1 VSYIHFN
8 SGSNL
13 ISSRFYVYDTI
24 SELAFGEKFG
34 SMKSGSDITGLAE
47 ALHDGAMAFA
57 LMGRLYPITKL
68 IKKTFIGDKYLIP
81 KSGDPN
87 GIGTIMTV
95 SIGNKKTTMMCY
107 QF

>member
-1 VSYIHFN
+1 MNLEFN
-8 SGSNL
+8 
-13 ISSRFYVYDTI
+13 IIRFYTYDTI

-34 SMKSGSDITGLAE
+34 SMKSGSDVTGLAG
-47 ALHDGAMAFA
+47 ALYDGAMAFA

-68 IKKTFIGDKYLIP
+68 VKKTFIGEKYLIP

-95 SIGNKKTTMMCY
+95 SITIKMTLCIFG
-107 QF
+107 